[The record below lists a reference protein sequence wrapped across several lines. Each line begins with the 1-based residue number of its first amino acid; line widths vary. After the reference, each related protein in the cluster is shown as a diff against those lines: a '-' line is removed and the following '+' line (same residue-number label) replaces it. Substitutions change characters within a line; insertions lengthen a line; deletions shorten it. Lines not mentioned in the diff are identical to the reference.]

1 MSHKKRSLH
10 NKPQASAAPR
20 QTAAEDPSPQ
30 TKSTVWLKRV
40 PWTYIVTF
48 LLFFVF
54 TYFVYG
60 DVFRRA
66 AEENFIST
74 NETQMRFLT
83 LQSWGWLYCIGRW
96 MLLVFKSK
104 LLGAILYSLVLT
116 VVTAL
121 TDYICHLPCS
131 LRGLGS
137 IIPTAILFWVLYRG
151 TNLYYKFEPSLFIL
165 YVVIALLVLAC
176 LALVL
181 RLTVYRKA
189 VTRAGHRFP
198 FGLLAPVVF
207 FTALTVT
214 ARLWNE
220 NEILTA
226 RVQLLSQQTEWDSII
241 DEALSAHRPSR
252 AVVAYYAIALEQTG
266 QLLERQYDIAFDFP
280 KVRLQEKDHAEEYG
294 LFVPDCNLYAGLVN
308 AAYHAQMNFVTM
320 NGPNVYS
327 LKRMTQCAVLNG
339 EKELALKYL
348 DILSHVPF
356 EQSFVDEY
364 TAMVNDSSLVEQKE
378 ELNHILELA
387 PQANNYENNYRTP
400 AFLGYNA
407 GLLTGTNYSLVTAI
421 AAGLYSKDLLSCLPH
436 IRIYVQNSGGNVP
449 VIVQQAMLLA
459 ANKYPELKQEFAP
472 YIKLQQP
479 TFNNFIIAAQPL
491 IQERLKLSKGK
502 SEQEQER
509 LKHEY
514 NAKLRDALGKDW
526 VGTYFYYY
534 YCENNDQNQVKQK
547 AQGAVN

>member
-1 MSHKKRSLH
+1 MSHKKRPTH
-10 NKPQASAAPR
+10 NLSQASATPQQSVAKAP
-20 QTAAEDPSPQ
+20 SSQ
-30 TKSTVWLKRV
+30 TKSTTLLKRV
-40 PWTYIVTF
+40 PWTYVVTF

-116 VVTAL
+116 GVTVLA
-121 TDYICHLPCS
+121 DYICRLPRS

-165 YVVIALLVLAC
+165 YAVIALLVLAVI
-176 LALVL
+176 ALVL
-181 RLTVYRKA
+181 RLTAYRKA
-189 VTRAGHRFP
+189 ATKAGSRFP

-214 ARLWNE
+214 ARQWNE

-226 RVQLLSQQTEWDSII
+226 RVQLLAQQADWDGII
-241 DEALSAHRPSR
+241 DEALSASRPSR
-252 AVVAYYAIALEQTG
+252 AVVAYYAVALEQTG

-280 KVRLQEKDHAEEYG
+280 KMRLQEKDHGEEYG
-294 LFVPDCNLYAGLVN
+294 TFVADCNLYAGLIN
-308 AAYHAQMNFVTM
+308 AAYRQQMNFVTM

-356 EQSFVDEY
+356 EQTFVDEY
-364 TAMVNDSSLVEQKE
+364 TAMVNDSTLVENNDEFQR
-378 ELNHILELA
+378 ILALA
-387 PQANNYENNYRTP
+387 PQANNYENNYRSP

-407 GLLTGTNYSLVTAI
+407 GLITGTKESLVTAI
-421 AAGLYSKDLLSCLPH
+421 AAGLYSKDLLSCVPH
-436 IRIYVQNSGGNVP
+436 IRIYVQNNNGNVP
-449 VIVQQAMLLA
+449 VAVQQAMLLA
-459 ANKYPELKQEFAP
+459 ANKFPELKQEFAP

-479 TFNNFIIAAQPL
+479 TFNNFILAAQPL
-491 IQERLKLSKGK
+491 IQERLNLSKGK

-509 LKHEY
+509 IKHEY
-514 NAKLRDALGKDW
+514 NAKLRDALGDDW
-526 VGTYFYYY
+526 TGTYFYYY

-547 AQGAVN
+547 SQGAVN